1 MGPGSRASRS
11 AGMTTEETV
20 PPSTWLDREPK
31 TVAARRAAALHVLT
45 RLPQRDEDWMA
56 AELDG
61 APEAR
66 RASPHVVLAIYTAAI
81 FLSAALLFAVQPLFT
96 KMVLPRLGGSPSVW
110 SVAMVFFQAVLLAGY
125 AYAHALTRY
134 LPGRMS
140 VFVHVALLIVA
151 TLALPLAIAGG
162 WGRPPVRGETLWL
175 LGLFAVSIGLPFF
188 ALSANGPLLQAWFAR
203 TDHPS
208 ARDPYFLYA
217 ASNVGS
223 FLALISYP
231 LAVEPFTRL
240 GEQTQIWSVGF
251 YLLIALIAG
260 CGVLLLRSRNALPD
274 VTRDGAADAAPP
286 TWRDAATWVALAAVP
301 AGLLIAVTAH
311 VSTDIAASPLLWVIP
326 LALYLL
332 TFVIVFQTRPII
344 PHRTIV
350 LIAPAFIIVLVA
362 TYVFG
367 GLDNILLTMA
377 MNIVAFFVIVLMC
390 HGELARRRPP
400 ARHLTAFYMWMSTGG
415 MMGGIAAGLVA
426 PQVFSWVAEYPILIV
441 LAGLCRPGGA
451 AGQRRWDVAL
461 WGVVL
466 AVAVAV
472 VIGGVVVGHDVDET
486 KYKIGIGVLLAIA
499 ALFWTAP
506 PKFAAMI
513 ALAFVAVRLYE
524 PDVGMRSSVRSF
536 FGVHKI
542 TDTTDG
548 LFRTLQHG
556 TTEHGAQR
564 IRNPDGTPV
573 TGRPEP
579 LTYYHV
585 TSPIAQG
592 IKAARE
598 RKGGPIQLAVVGL
611 GTGSTACL
619 TEPGDTLTYYEIDPA
634 VARIAKDANRFTF
647 LSSCAPNAEIVLG
660 DARLTLADA
669 PDGKYDVIVVDAFT
683 SDAIPVHLVTREAMA
698 LYLSKTAPNGLIL
711 MHVSNRH
718 MELASVVAGIA
729 DANGLVTWVNDGAAD
744 EDDANYKFSSTVCA
758 VARSDDDFSDD
769 MADDD
774 NWLLQEPDEDQWV
787 WTDDYSNI
795 IGAMLR
801 QVRK

>member
-1 MGPGSRASRS
+1 
-11 AGMTTEETV
+11 
-20 PPSTWLDREPK
+20 
-31 TVAARRAAALHVLT
+31 
-45 RLPQRDEDWMA
+45 MA
-56 AELDG
+56 AEKNG
-61 APEAR
+61 APGAR
-66 RASPHVVLAIYTAAI
+66 RTSPNVVLAIYTAAI

-125 AYAHALTRY
+125 AYAHGLTRF

-140 VFVHVALLIVA
+140 VFVHVAVLIVA
-151 TLALPLAIAGG
+151 ALTLPLAIASG

-188 ALSANGPLLQAWFAR
+188 ALSGNGPLLQAWFAR
-203 TDHPS
+203 TGHPAAS
-208 ARDPYFLYA
+208 DPYFLYA

-231 LAVEPFTRL
+231 LVVEPFTRL
-240 GEQTQIWSVGF
+240 GEQTQGWSVGF
-251 YLLIALIAG
+251 YVLIALIAG
-260 CGVLLLRSRNALPD
+260 SGVLLLRSRNALPEG
-274 VTRDGAADAAPP
+274 TEAGAAEAPPP
-286 TWRDAATWVALAAVP
+286 TWRDVAAWVGLAAVP

-311 VSTDIAASPLLWVIP
+311 LSTDIAASPLLWVIP
-326 LALYLL
+326 LALYLA
-332 TFVIVFQTRPII
+332 TFVIVFQRKPII
-344 PHRTIV
+344 PHGSIV
-350 LIAPAFIIVLVA
+350 FIAPAFVIVLVA

-367 GLDNILLTMA
+367 GLDNILLTMG

-400 ARHLTAFYMWMSTGG
+400 ARYLTAFYMWMSTGG
-415 MMGGIAAGLVA
+415 MIGGIAAGLIA
-426 PQVFSWVAEYPILIV
+426 PHVFSWVAEYPLLIV
-441 LAGLCRPGGA
+441 LAALCRPGGT
-451 AGQRRWDVAL
+451 AGQGRWDNLL
-461 WGVVL
+461 WGAVL
-466 AVAVAV
+466 AVALAV
-472 VIGGVVVGHDVDET
+472 VIGGLVVGHTLDET

-499 ALFWTAP
+499 ALFWRAP
-506 PKFAAMI
+506 PKFAAII

-524 PDVGMRSSVRSF
+524 PDVGIRSSVRSF

-542 TDTTDG
+542 TDTSDG
-548 LFRTLQHG
+548 QFRTLQHG

-564 IRNPDGTPV
+564 IRNADGTPV

-579 LTYYHV
+579 LTYYHF

-598 RKGGPIQLAVVGL
+598 RKGGPIHAAVIGL

-619 TEPGDTLTYYEIDPA
+619 TEPDDTLTYYEIDPA
-634 VARIAKDANRFTF
+634 VVRIAKDTSRFTF
-647 LSSCAPNAEIVLG
+647 LSSCKPDAEIVLG
-660 DARLTLADA
+660 DARLTLADT
-669 PDGKYDVIVVDAFT
+669 PDGRYDVIVVDAFT

-698 LYLSKTAPNGLIL
+698 LYLSKVAPNGLIL

-729 DANGLVTWVNDGAAD
+729 DANGLVTWVNDGTGD

-758 VARSDDDFSDD
+758 VARNDDDFSDA

-774 NWLLQEPDEDQWV
+774 AWLLQEPDAEQWV

-795 IGAMLR
+795 VGAMLR
-801 QVRK
+801 QLKK